1 MTTMG
6 EDIHSGLLPL
16 KLRRRRAFTLAAQR
30 RRAVIGLERNVVVE
44 IAARRCDHAGSTVS
58 CARGSC
64 VIPVPPAVEEDQH
77 PIVGCQMDLCAVPV
91 RARLVLPFAGA
102 ELAFEVEL
110 GALLQV
116 LFCDLTQALI
126 ENDDAVPFGPF
137 DAVAALVFP
146 ALAGGNDERDDR
158 LAGLGRA
165 HLGVA

>member
-77 PIVGCQMDLCAVPV
+77 PIVGCQMDLRAVPV
-91 RARLVLPFAGA
+91 RARLVCHLRVQILPS
-102 ELAFEVEL
+102 
-110 GALLQV
+110 
-116 LFCDLTQALI
+116 
-126 ENDDAVPFGPF
+126 
-137 DAVAALVFP
+137 
-146 ALAGGNDERDDR
+146 R
-158 LAGLGRA
+158 
-165 HLGVA
+165 